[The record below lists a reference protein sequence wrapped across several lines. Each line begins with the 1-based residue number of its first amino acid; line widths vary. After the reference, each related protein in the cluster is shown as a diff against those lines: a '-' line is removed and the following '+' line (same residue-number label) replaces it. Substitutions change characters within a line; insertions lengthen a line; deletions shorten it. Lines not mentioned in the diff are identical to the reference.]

1 MRETSIFQTAV
12 TDELVAGYP
21 ELSPTQIIPPPS
33 APLPLPPGP
42 RASVVSEPSSAF
54 EQLFAS
60 PSDSIHFG
68 APGSGTGTGT
78 GPTQSTPNPFD
89 VVLTRPILYAILAA
103 WFDYIYCLIPLP
115 DRMALHHD
123 LEQRREER
131 PGEEEWTAMVFAMI
145 GSTIVQVPN
154 QLIPVNPKDMRP
166 LVKLC
171 FDKANGLIA
180 GRPTTRSVNRSK
192 PSASM
197 ELTSR
202 HQSSQCTSESDRF
215 VSLDHADRSKSGVGQ
230 LGLRSIL
237 T

>member
-1 MRETSIFQTAV
+1 
-12 TDELVAGYP
+12 
-21 ELSPTQIIPPPS
+21 
-33 APLPLPPGP
+33 
-42 RASVVSEPSSAF
+42 VVSETSSAF
-54 EQLFAS
+54 DQLFGS
-60 PSDSIHFG
+60 PTDSIHLG
-68 APGSGTGTGT
+68 APGSGPGGP
-78 GPTQSTPNPFD
+78 GQPQPTQNPFN

-123 LEQRREER
+123 LEQHREER

-171 FDKANGLIA
+171 FDKANALIA
-180 GRPTTRSVNRSK
+180 GRPTTRSVNRSER
-192 PSASM
+192 SATI
-197 ELTSR
+197 ELTILR
-202 HQSSQCTSESDRF
+202 QSSQCTSESDRR
-215 VSLDHADRSKSGVGQ
+215 VSLGRADRSKSGVGQ
-230 LGLRSIL
+230 PGLGSTR